1 MTRRR
6 TQGYFKRSDSD
17 PAPLRVSVKR
27 RVAFREVDAV
37 AIVWHGRYASYFE
50 DAATELR
57 RACGLT
63 YVDFRDAGLRA
74 PIVQFHVDHHGPLL
88 LDEEITVGASLI
100 WSEAAR
106 LNTEYE
112 VRKSGGAVAAT
123 GYSVQMLVEAATGE
137 PCLSPPPLLRR
148 CHERWRRGEFSCL
161 Q

>member
-6 TQGYFKRSDSD
+6 TEGYFERSDSD
-17 PAPLRVSVKR
+17 PAPLNVTVNR

-37 AIVWHGRYASYFE
+37 AIVWHGRYAAYFE

-63 YVDFRDAGLRA
+63 YAEFRDTGVHA
-74 PIVQFHVDHHGPLL
+74 PIVQFHVDHHSPLF
-88 LDEEITVGASLI
+88 LDEEMSIHASLV
-100 WSEAAR
+100 WTEAAR

-112 VRKSGGAVAAT
+112 ILKDDGTIAAT
-123 GYSVQMLVEAATGE
+123 GYSVQMLTDAATGE
-137 PCLSPPPLLRR
+137 PCLTPPPLMRR
-148 CHERWRRGEFSCL
+148 CLERWREGEFSCL